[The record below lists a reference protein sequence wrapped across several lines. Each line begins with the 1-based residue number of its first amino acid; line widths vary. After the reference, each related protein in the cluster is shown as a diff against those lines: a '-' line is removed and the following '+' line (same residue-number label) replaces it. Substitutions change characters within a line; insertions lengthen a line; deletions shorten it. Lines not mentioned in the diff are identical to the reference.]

1 MNHPED
7 IGNYFSPPPPVC
19 DTCGAPVSV
28 KIPEKTKATT
38 ILSFSGMVKKL
49 DGAAR
54 TIEVSWKKWSMT
66 LVLNDQTK
74 ITQAESGMV
83 LRDIEEG
90 MNVFIEYKEEDDKM
104 IATAIKV
111 AAPGAARQEKP
122 AKPPKELLKR

>member
-1 MNHPED
+1 
-7 IGNYFSPPPPVC
+7 
-19 DTCGAPVSV
+19 
-28 KIPEKTKATT
+28 
-38 ILSFSGMVKKL
+38 MVEKL

-54 TIEVSWKKWSMT
+54 TIEVSGKRVSMT

-90 MNVFIEYKEEDDKM
+90 MNVFIEYKKEDDKM

-111 AAPGAARQEKP
+111 VAPGAATKKKP